1 MDFKIKPRTKNVTI
15 GTTAKGNT
23 IEYEVIPTDNLKF
36 WQPSADLSKIDLR
49 TAGDAELRLLNEDN
63 KVYKKAS
70 KIRLECGFIPTVAML
85 DILVSSKILS
95 ISDYSRSMQI
105 IDIIPHPLFDYGKL
119 NDVLFDLTNKFDL

>member
-36 WQPSADLSKIDLR
+36 WQPSAGLSKIDLR
-49 TAGDAELRLLNEDN
+49 TAGDAELRLLDEDN

-70 KIRLECGFIPTVAML
+70 KIRLECSFIPTVAML

-95 ISDYSRSMQI
+95 ISEYSRSMQI
-105 IDIIPHPLFDYGKL
+105 IEIIPRPLFDYEKL
-119 NDVLFDLTNKFDL
+119 NDVLFDLTNKFNL